1 MPFFIA
7 IQSISNSYMA
17 RYVPLCSITQI
28 FRFQGH
34 RG

>member
-1 MPFFIA
+1 MPFFIV
-7 IQSISNSYMA
+7 IQSISNSYMV
-17 RYVPLCSITQI
+17 RYVPLCRITQI